1 MQGKFWQR
9 GCEAARRVGRRRF
22 ELAPSALAFR
32 GKHGGFASKT
42 LTCYNNNNYFIWEY
56 KQKCNW
62 QLLIQYPSLQFC
74 QLCRLGH
81 CMRSCQLHF
90 CLYSQIKIHQ
100 ALSNFNFF
108 TAPQSVIRWPVPLGN
123 SQSWLTTQST
133 ITVRQHLSL
142 LGNIFYKESSRFY

>member
-1 MQGKFWQR
+1 MRTLLACIARGIIYARKVLAERLWSSAESGK
-9 GCEAARRVGRRRF
+9 E
-22 ELAPSALAFR
+22 
-32 GKHGGFASKT
+32 T
-42 LTCYNNNNYFIWEY
+42 LWTCTFCYNNNNYFIWEY